1 MNKYFKMIAN
11 TKYISSW
18 KSQGLWAE
26 TIKPT
31 TASDN
36 SLNPQLSYYGAK
48 TRVWFDGNC
57 LKQDEVT
64 FNHGKVVNIYM
75 VYEII
80 KVADLSGNN
89 NRPTIENTLFGAVTL
104 AKNADF
110 DKYGHSG

>member
-1 MNKYFKMIAN
+1 
-11 TKYISSW
+11 
-18 KSQGLWAE
+18 
-26 TIKPT
+26 
-31 TASDN
+31 
-36 SLNPQLSYYGAK
+36 
-48 TRVWFDGNC
+48 
-57 LKQDEVT
+57 
-64 FNHGKVVNIYM
+64 M